1 MNKNEF
7 QNQISQF
14 IIHDQ
19 YDQAFD
25 YLEIYKR
32 KFGKDTFYYFCF
44 FNENVPI
51 VKKRLTSYFN
61 ERTMQI
67 VRKNKGALT
76 RDEASRFTS

>member
-1 MNKNEF
+1 IPNTEVKHSRGEDSWACPCEHSTLPGPF
-7 QNQISQF
+7 F
-14 IIHDQ
+14 LL
-19 YDQAFD
+19 F
-25 YLEIYKR
+25 
-32 KFGKDTFYYFCF
+32 FF

>member
-1 MNKNEF
+1 EDSWACPCEHSTLPGPF
-7 QNQISQF
+7 
-14 IIHDQ
+14 
-19 YDQAFD
+19 
-25 YLEIYKR
+25 
-32 KFGKDTFYYFCF
+32 FYYFCF